1 MNAALWIKLA
11 SIAVHAEELLETA
24 TVDGPAATFD
34 VAAIKGLLADRE
46 VRAFLDAPK
55 NAVLLPRKRSAR

>member
-1 MNAALWIKLA
+1 MALWIKLA
-11 SIAVHAEELLETA
+11 SIAVHTEELLETA
-24 TVDGPAATFD
+24 AIAGPAADFD
-34 VAAIKGLLADRE
+34 VAAIRGLLVDRD